1 MEISYN
7 YITKVIAVTF
17 EDGSVVVCDNKESYL
32 AQFPDR
38 GPDCVAIGWEDI
50 PE

>member
-7 YITKVIAVTF
+7 YTTKVITVTF
-17 EDGSVVVCDNKESYL
+17 EDGSIVVCDNKENYL

-38 GPDCVAIGWEDI
+38 EPDCEAIGWEDV